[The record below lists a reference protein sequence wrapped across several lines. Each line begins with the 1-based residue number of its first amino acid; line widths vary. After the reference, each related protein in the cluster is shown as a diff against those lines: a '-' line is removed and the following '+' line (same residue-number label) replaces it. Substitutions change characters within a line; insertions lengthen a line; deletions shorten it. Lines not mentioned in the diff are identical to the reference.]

1 MSVVVMKQLG
11 VVLILGALA
20 TGCVTTKAQTPIER
34 PSLDVP
40 PAPPR
45 VIEPAPVPAEVLQ
58 VPEPVEE
65 LPPPPVAPSVPRSRS
80 QRDTS
85 RETQKPEPKPE
96 TPPVTEPPAAPP
108 PVAAPA
114 PLLRTPATA
123 DAAAAERQIRDT
135 IKRAQDGLNK
145 VDFQRLSTD
154 LRNAYNDAKD
164 FISRAEAAI
173 KDSNFELA
181 KGLSSNAEKLAKE
194 LQGR

>member
-11 VVLILGALA
+11 VVMILGALA
-20 TGCVTTKAQTPIER
+20 TGCVTTKAQTPVER
-34 PSLDVP
+34 PSLEVP

-45 VIEPAPVPAEVLQ
+45 VIEPAPVPEVVQL
-58 VPEPVEE
+58 PEPVED
-65 LPPPPVAPSVPRSRS
+65 LPPPPVAPSAPRRPQ

-85 RETQKPEPKPE
+85 RDNQKPDPKPE
-96 TPPVTEPPAAPP
+96 AVPPVAEPPATPPAPG
-108 PVAAPA
+108 PA

-135 IKRAQDGLNK
+135 LKRAQDGLNK
-145 VDFQRLSTD
+145 VDFQRLSPD
-154 LRNAYNDAKD
+154 LKNAYNDAKD

-173 KDSNFELA
+173 KDLNFELA

>member
-1 MSVVVMKQLG
+1 MKRLG

-45 VIEPAPVPAEVLQ
+45 VIEPAPVPPEVVQL
-58 VPEPVEE
+58 PEPVEE
-65 LPPPPVAPSVPRSRS
+65 LPPPPVAPSAPRRS

-85 RETQKPEPKPE
+85 REPQKPEPKPE
-96 TPPVTEPPAAPP
+96 TPPVVVEAPATPP
-108 PVAAPA
+108 PAPA

-135 IKRAQDGLNK
+135 LKRTQDGLNR
-145 VDFQRLSTD
+145 VDFQKLSTD

-164 FISRAEAAI
+164 FMSRAEVAI

-181 KGLSSNAEKLAKE
+181 KGLASNAEKLAKE
-194 LQGR
+194 LQSR